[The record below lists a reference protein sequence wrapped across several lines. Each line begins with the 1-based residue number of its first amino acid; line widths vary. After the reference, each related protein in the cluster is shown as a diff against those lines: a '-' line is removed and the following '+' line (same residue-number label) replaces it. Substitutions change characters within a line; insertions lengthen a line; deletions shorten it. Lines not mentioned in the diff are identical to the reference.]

1 MRCSWAELAASSFR
15 DWRTTRRASLPF
27 THSSCSHAVGRS
39 SVWSM
44 SACLGLTS
52 SREQGSSL
60 TASPQDDCLPVSP
73 WWEGLLHLV
82 RAPFSLASAGSRVPD
97 GPQFYP
103 KYAKSTRLCASTSF
117 PLLPS
122 PGCRDAFVKFSSP
135 SRNSIKPRTPGPSLP
150 FPLHHHTSHSLLS
163 AFVLGPSSL
172 SLISTNLKTS

>member
-1 MRCSWAELAASSFR
+1 MRCSRAELAAGSSR
-15 DWRTTRRASLPF
+15 DWRPTRRASLPF
-27 THSSCSHAVGRS
+27 TPSSCSHAVGRS

-44 SACLGLTS
+44 SACLGSTS

-82 RAPFSLASAGSRVPD
+82 RAPVSLPSAGSRVPD
-97 GPQFYP
+97 GPRFHP

-122 PGCRDAFVKFSSP
+122 PDGRDAFVKFSPP
-135 SRNSIKPRTPGPSLP
+135 SRNSIKPRTPGPFSSFSP
-150 FPLHHHTSHSLLS
+150 HHHTSHSLLS
-163 AFVLGPSSL
+163 VFVLGPASP
-172 SLISTNLKTS
+172 SLILTNLKTP